1 MNHLV
6 LLSGGKDSTAMA
18 LRLREVEPR
27 DYTYLCTP
35 TGAELPDMEAH
46 WSKLEGMLGQEIVRV
61 GERTLMGLCVE
72 QKAIPNYRMR
82 FCTRLLKIA
91 PFKAYLVNSMPAVGY
106 VGLRADEAQRE
117 GVTYTEP
124 EIKDGLTQRYPLSEW
139 GWGISHVRGYLA
151 ELGVTIPPRTD
162 CDVCFFQRLGEWW
175 RLWREHPDRYERGVL
190 LEATLGHTFR
200 SDQRDTHPA
209 ALADLRQEFEEG
221 YVPRGA
227 DQLHLDIET
236 GTRCAICS
244 M

>member
-46 WSKLEGMLGQEIVRV
+46 WSKLEGMLG
-61 GERTLMGLCVE
+61 
-72 QKAIPNYRMR
+72 
-82 FCTRLLKIA
+82 
-91 PFKAYLVNSMPAVGY
+91 
-106 VGLRADEAQRE
+106 
-117 GVTYTEP
+117 
-124 EIKDGLTQRYPLSEW
+124 
-139 GWGISHVRGYLA
+139 
-151 ELGVTIPPRTD
+151 
-162 CDVCFFQRLGEWW
+162 
-175 RLWREHPDRYERGVL
+175 
-190 LEATLGHTFR
+190 HTFR